1 MHDHAHNHTHSET
14 QALNRRGLKIAF
26 AITLTIMVVEAI
38 GGVMANSLALL
49 SDAGHMLADTFAL
62 GLSLWA
68 INMAQKPSS
77 PERTYGWHRLEILAA
92 LANGILLTIISGGI
106 FYEAIQRF
114 LHPPEVHGG
123 LMLGIAI
130 IGLIAN
136 FIGITIL
143 QRSSR
148 DNLNVRGAFLHMLGD
163 TLSSVGVIIGA
174 VFIIFTGWKIV
185 DPLISILIN
194 GFILRSAFQL
204 IFESGEVL
212 LEAVPSGITL
222 TDVVAAAKK
231 IEGVQ
236 DLHDVHIWT
245 ITSGIRALSA
255 HVLIADLKVS
265 EGNILLREVEE
276 VLEKEFN
283 INHTTLQLE
292 CESCGEG
299 LVCQNPKRR

>member
-1 MHDHAHNHTHSET
+1 
-14 QALNRRGLKIAF
+14 
-26 AITLTIMVVEAI
+26 
-38 GGVMANSLALL
+38 
-49 SDAGHMLADTFAL
+49 
-62 GLSLWA
+62 
-68 INMAQKPSS
+68 
-77 PERTYGWHRLEILAA
+77 
-92 LANGILLTIISGGI
+92 
-106 FYEAIQRF
+106 
-114 LHPPEVHGG
+114 
-123 LMLGIAI
+123 MLGIAI

>member
-1 MHDHAHNHTHSET
+1 MHDHAHNHSEK
-14 QALNRRGLKIAF
+14 QELNRRGLKIAF
-26 AITLTIMVVEAI
+26 MITLTIMIVEII
-38 GGVMANSLALL
+38 GGFLSNSLALL

-68 INMAQKPSS
+68 IKMAQKPASH
-77 PERTYGWHRLEILAA
+77 ERTYGWHRLEILAA

-114 LHPPEVHGG
+114 LHPAEVHGG
-123 LMLGIAI
+123 LMLVIAI
-130 IGLIAN
+130 IGLVAN
-136 FIGITIL
+136 FIGINIL
-143 QRSSR
+143 HKTSR
-148 DNLNVRGAFLHMLGD
+148 ENLNVRGAFLHMLGD
-163 TLSSVGVIIGA
+163 TLSSLGVIIGA

-222 TDVVAAAKK
+222 TEVVAAAKK
-231 IEGVQ
+231 IDGVR
-236 DLHDVHIWT
+236 DLHDLHIWT

-265 EGNILLREVEE
+265 EGNIILREVEE
-276 VLEKEFN
+276 LLEKEFN